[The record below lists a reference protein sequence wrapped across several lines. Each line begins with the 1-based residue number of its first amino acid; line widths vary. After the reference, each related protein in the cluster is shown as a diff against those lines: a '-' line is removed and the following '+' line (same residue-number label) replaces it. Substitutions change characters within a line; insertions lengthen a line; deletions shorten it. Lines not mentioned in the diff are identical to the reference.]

1 MIVVVEAELLLLFME
16 VGLVQEGVV
25 EVLALR
31 QQLEEMEEV
40 LYGAEAVAL
49 EMVGLALELVGLL
62 VMAGQEAP

>member
-40 LYGAEAVAL
+40 LYGVAL